1 MAGFTVVS
9 WMEYYKA
16 ILESIHKQEGIFS
29 LGLNLDFKLKI
40 YRKSE
45 SEGERGDIVKGGF
58 WRLQVVQGNNLKAGV
73 ALSTA
78 ISSPY
83 IYIILLQP
91 VGV

>member
-1 MAGFTVVS
+1 MAGCTVVS

-40 YRKSE
+40 YRKSK
-45 SEGERGDIVKGGF
+45 SEGERGDIVQRGF
-58 WRLQVVQGNNLKAGV
+58 WRLQVIQGNNFKSGV
-73 ALSTA
+73 ALSAA
-78 ISSPY
+78 IASPY
-83 IYIILLQP
+83 IYIVLLQP